1 LLVLLFGSKLLL
13 IDSSELIVLNVE
25 ILVWKGLRDL
35 INDWLL

>member
-1 LLVLLFGSKLLL
+1 LLVFLFGGKLLL

>member
-1 LLVLLFGSKLLL
+1 LLVLLFGGKLLL